1 MCVCEHMTLVSV
13 DGQHPSAQGEGG
25 LRVGDTVGPL
35 AMPATVK
42 KGINKTKETMRKEKK
57 QTKQIIRRRKRTG
70 KKHRTQHLC
79 ARMSFRSG
87 SSHLRSTG
95 ERPGQ
100 SNATGVPSDMCCWCS
115 VLEFSRHF
123 SVCLSFFRVEA
134 IAIRLEAIASNCS

>member
-70 KKHRTQHLC
+70 KKTSHTTSLCPHVFQVRILAPPQHRGKAWPVQC
-79 ARMSFRSG
+79 DRS
-87 SSHLRSTG
+87 S
-95 ERPGQ
+95 E
-100 SNATGVPSDMCCWCS
+100 
-115 VLEFSRHF
+115 
-123 SVCLSFFRVEA
+123 
-134 IAIRLEAIASNCS
+134 